1 MIAMESETFSD
12 ALIKLIYSYF
22 VIDITYPK
30 ELYPILNFIQCF
42 IMGIKDGQPIPSAV
56 TQH

>member
-1 MIAMESETFSD
+1 MESETFSD